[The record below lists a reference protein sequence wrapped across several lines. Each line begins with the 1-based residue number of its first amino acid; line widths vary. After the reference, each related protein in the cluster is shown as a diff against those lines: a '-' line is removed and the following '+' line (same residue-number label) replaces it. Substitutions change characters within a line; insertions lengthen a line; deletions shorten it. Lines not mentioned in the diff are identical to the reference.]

1 MYQSLGSWPLTDVV
15 AQYGHVVNNG
25 IVILMAIRYHVTFY
39 MGFNLICVCLYYTI
53 ATVRL
58 SRRAHYNYQLSGLQS
73 QTDLRLAKMI
83 TKSYKVGSFYE
94 FLAIR
99 KVIWRIQFGALLLA
113 GAIGALSPLL
123 AKGRDKL
130 KFAE

>member
-1 MYQSLGSWPLTDVV
+1 
-15 AQYGHVVNNG
+15 
-25 IVILMAIRYHVTFY
+25 
-39 MGFNLICVCLYYTI
+39 
-53 ATVRL
+53 
-58 SRRAHYNYQLSGLQS
+58 
-73 QTDLRLAKMI
+73 MI

-123 AKGRDKL
+123 AKWRDKL